1 MYSQCPEC
9 LARFRVSADDL
20 RAAGGTV
27 RCGRCGSAF
36 NALTWLSDSLPPP
49 LGNLAL
55 DASPADLGVQ
65 GQQQPLVPGVE
76 FHFTASDIESVFVD
90 PSDWAERPGAAMRE
104 PTAGNVRDFAAGP
117 PIIVDTESRPFED
130 ITLEGEGI
138 SVEDILGIDRDTY
151 DLSEDSSPTD
161 EFHILGEVPD
171 SAYPEL
177 DTEDA
182 SAPRAVRPAGP
193 DDEFEA
199 GPHAVYA
206 AEPVEFS
213 ATGHRE
219 IFANKPGGT
228 GADVAPAMA
237 LARAGRIPPWGAGDI
252 GPETAD
258 GEAVVAAED
267 VLLTRRR
274 AIADREPGADTS
286 LTAVLERKHSPARPR
301 RSIAWSIG
309 GLLLFLVLLAQLAH
323 YFRQD
328 LARNPQIGPVLKD
341 IYSRIGRP
349 LSPNWDLAAFELR
362 QWGNGDTPDANGQLA
377 VRASLSNR
385 ANFAQPHPI
394 LRLELD
400 NRFGEAIAVRDF
412 EPAEYLK
419 DASEASRMLGPG
431 ASAEAELLLA
441 DPGRDAVGYQLDI
454 CLRESASILRC
465 AREAN

>member
-9 LARFRVSADDL
+9 LARFRVGADDL

-49 LGNLAL
+49 LGKVIL
-55 DASPADLGVQ
+55 DPSPAELDVHTA
-65 GQQQPLVPGVE
+65 QPERVSGVE
-76 FHFTASDIESVFVD
+76 FHFTSSDIESVFVD
-90 PSDWAERPGAAMRE
+90 PSDWANRPGASGRGSA
-104 PTAGNVRDFAAGP
+104 AGDVHDFAAGP
-117 PIIVDTESRPFED
+117 PIIVDIESRPFED

-138 SVEDILGIDRDTY
+138 RVEDILGIDSDMYEVTS
-151 DLSEDSSPTD
+151 DNSQTD
-161 EFHILGEVPD
+161 EFEVLAEVPD
-171 SAYPEL
+171 SAYSEEEEAASPP
-177 DTEDA
+177 DA
-182 SAPRAVRPAGP
+182 M
-193 DDEFEA
+193 F
-199 GPHAVYA
+199 
-206 AEPVEFS
+206 
-213 ATGHRE
+213 AT
-219 IFANKPGGT
+219 
-228 GADVAPAMA
+228 
-237 LARAGRIPPWGAGDI
+237 DI
-252 GPETAD
+252 GPVVTAD
-258 GEAVVAAED
+258 DLAVTEPPVMPDEEPDSEASLAA
-267 VLLTRRR
+267 
-274 AIADREPGADTS
+274 A
-286 LTAVLERKHSPARPR
+286 LEGGRSRARPR

-309 GLLLFLVLLAQLAH
+309 GLLLVLVLLAQVTH

-328 LARNPQIGPVLKD
+328 LVRHPQIGPVLKD

-362 QWGNGDTPDANGQLA
+362 QWGNGGAPDANGQLT

-400 NRFGEAIAVRDF
+400 NRFGDAIAVRDF

-431 ASAEAELLLA
+431 ASAEAELLLV

-454 CLRESASILRC
+454 CLRESATILRC